1 MKEKMHPIDLSYA
14 LKATD
19 GDLALLQEVL
29 EAFLEEYPTLL
40 AQLEA
45 ALSTGNNA
53 VVQRASHTING
64 TLRLFGN
71 VPSRA
76 IAETLEQMGASGS
89 LENATESYESLKM
102 SLSTLRLQIL
112 DAMKNL
118 GLDPA

>member
-1 MKEKMHPIDLSYA
+1 MHPIDLSNA

-19 GDLALLQEVL
+19 GDLQLLQEVL

-40 AQLEA
+40 TQLEA
-45 ALSTGNNA
+45 ALRAGNNV
-53 VVQRASHTING
+53 VVQRASHTIKG

-71 VPSRA
+71 VHSRA

-89 LENATESYESLKM
+89 LENASESYESLKM
-102 SLSTLRLQIL
+102 SLATLRHQLL

-118 GLDPA
+118 GLNPAG